1 MTQTGNQIDTTLEVE
16 MWGKNTLFKR
26 SDDRIGVVQ
35 HMTSLDTQFE
45 ICERFKEEKIFYF
58 ASCDFFF

>member
-45 ICERFKEEKIFYF
+45 ICERFK
-58 ASCDFFF
+58 